1 MASGDTGNVVPGNRL
16 WVRVPCPPLQVVP
29 RFRAAAPV
37 LVAAVVALGAATA
50 TAEPPASPQRSG
62 VTQPRSGTTSK
73 FGSGTITRRS
83 DGTTS
88 ETRPFGSGS
97 ITTERRRDGSNVT
110 GQTQKFGSGTITRW
124 SDGSTTETRPFGS
137 GTITTERD
145 RQGRSV
151 TGQTQ
156 KFGSG
161 TITRRSDGSSSTT
174 QPFGSGMIQRDEP
187 GRSSSGGGTKRK

>member
-16 WVRVPCPPLQVVP
+16 WVRVPCPPLW
-29 RFRAAAPV
+29 
-37 LVAAVVALGAATA
+37 LHAVVFGVIAGGVPAILQTA
-50 TAEPPASPQRSG
+50 RAEPPASPQRSG

-83 DGTTS
+83 DGTSS

-97 ITTERRRDGSNVT
+97 ITTERRRDGSTVT

-124 SDGSTTETRPFGS
+124 SDGTTTETRPFGS
-137 GTITTERD
+137 GTTSTDRD

-161 TITRRSDGSSSTT
+161 TITHRSDGSSSTT
-174 QPFGSGMIQRDEP
+174 QPFGSGTIQRDQP
-187 GRSSSGGGTKRK
+187 GRSSGSTTKK

>member
-16 WVRVPCPPLQVVP
+16 WVRVPCPPLGRLP
-29 RFRAAAPV
+29 GACGFRARERVASPLWMLAAAWL
-37 LVAAVVALGAATA
+37 LVAGGPTA
-50 TAEPPASPQRSG
+50 PPAVRAESPASPAAPQRSG
-62 VTQPRSGTTSK
+62 ATQPRSGTTSK

-88 ETRPFGSGS
+88 
-97 ITTERRRDGSNVT
+97 
-110 GQTQKFGSGTITRW
+110 
-124 SDGSTTETRPFGS
+124 ETRPFGS

-161 TITRRSDGSSSTT
+161 TITRRSNGSSSTT
-174 QPFGSGMIQRDEP
+174 QPFGGGTIQRDEP
-187 GRSSSGGGTKRK
+187 GRASGSAPRK